1 MPRWGSSKR
10 ILLPNTLLCP
20 EHESDWF
27 RQNSISAYNTD
38 LTLNPDNLLDDSNN
52 VVLPQSNL
60 HAAFDDREFV
70 FYPKDA
76 DTFVVHIV
84 EPTPNLAQL
93 YHNVEI

>member
-1 MPRWGSSKR
+1 M
-10 ILLPNTLLCP
+10 
-20 EHESDWF
+20 
-27 RQNSISAYNTD
+27 
-38 LTLNPDNLLDDSNN
+38 NPDNLLNDSNN
-52 VVLPQSNL
+52 VVLLQSYL

-70 FYPKDA
+70 FYLKDA